1 MHCSME
7 DGALSDESVQKI
19 LKTLSG
25 QTSVGNIRLVLKSIS
40 DTNVDMTMNF
50 LVQEMMDRRFR

>member
-1 MHCSME
+1 ME